1 MISTSTLITV
11 IITFI
16 ISAILPLM
24 VWIAYG
30 IKNKGKGVWTAWL
43 LGAAGFFIMQVII
56 RIPILNMISLTAGFQ
71 AFVENQYVLYCFVA
85 AFTAALFE
93 LIGRYV
99 VAKIM
104 AKNLTYERSFAAGL
118 GHGGIEAMIIIG
130 MTYLN
135 NLLYIGMINSGT
147 FDVIV
152 EQTVALGVD
161 TTSLVAVKDALIN
174 TNSAVF
180 LLAGYERILTMI
192 FHLTMSL
199 IVCYFV
205 SKKQDLKGILICLVC
220 HWIIDFIAPLVNGM
234 ATGYMGNVISQTTAY
249 IIVYVFLT
257 IVAVVSVVAI
267 ANIRKKWKLVDSKN
281 I

>member
-1 MISTSTLITV
+1 MVSTSTLITV
-11 IITFI
+11 IITFLI
-16 ISAILPLM
+16 TSILPLV
-24 VWIAYG
+24 VWVIYG
-30 IKNKGKGVWTAWL
+30 LKNKGKGAFTAWL
-43 LGAAGFFIMQVII
+43 LGATGFFIMQVII
-56 RIPILNMISLTAGFQ
+56 RVPILNMLSLTAGFQ
-71 AFVENQYVLYCFVA
+71 SFVAKHYVLYCLVV
-85 AFTAALFE
+85 AFTAGLFE

-147 FDVIV
+147 FDGIV
-152 EQTVALGVD
+152 EQTAALGVD

-192 FHLTMSL
+192 LHVALSL
-199 IVCYFV
+199 MVCYFV
-205 SKKQDLKGILICLVC
+205 SKKQDLKGILICLAC
-220 HWIIDFIAPLVNGM
+220 HWMVDFIAPLVNGM
-234 ATGYMGNVISQTTAY
+234 ATEYMGNMLSQTTAY

-257 IVAVVSVVAI
+257 AVAVVSVVAI
-267 ANIRKKWKLVDSKN
+267 LNIRKNWKLVDNKN

>member
-1 MISTSTLITV
+1 MNMVNTSTLIAV
-11 IITFI
+11 IITFLI
-16 ISAILPLM
+16 TSILPLV
-24 VWIAYG
+24 VWVIYG
-30 IKNKGKGVWTAWL
+30 LKNKGKGVFTAWL
-43 LGAAGFFIMQVII
+43 LGAAGFFIMQIII
-56 RIPILNMISLTAGFQ
+56 RIPILNMLSLTAGFQ
-71 AFVENQYVLYCFVA
+71 SFVAKHYVLYCLVV
-85 AFTAALFE
+85 AFTAGLFE

-104 AKNLTYERSFAAGL
+104 AKNLTYEKGFAAGL

-147 FDVIV
+147 FDGIV
-152 EQTVALGVD
+152 EQTAALGVD

-192 FHLTMSL
+192 LHVALSL
-199 IVCYFV
+199 MVCYFV
-205 SKKQDLKGILICLVC
+205 SKKQDLKGILICLAC
-220 HWIIDFIAPLVNGM
+220 HWMVDFIAPLVNGM
-234 ATGYMGNVISQTTAY
+234 ATEYMGNMISQTTAY

-257 IVAVVSVVAI
+257 IVAVASVVSI
-267 ANIRKKWKLVDSKN
+267 MNIRKKWSAN
-281 I
+281 RN

>member
-1 MISTSTLITV
+1 MNMVNTSTLIAV
-11 IITFI
+11 IITFLI
-16 ISAILPLM
+16 TSILPLV
-24 VWIAYG
+24 VWVIYG
-30 IKNKGKGVWTAWL
+30 LKNKGKGVFTSWL
-43 LGAAGFFIMQVII
+43 LGAAGFFIMQIII
-56 RIPILNMISLTAGFQ
+56 RIPILNMLSLTAGFQ
-71 AFVENQYVLYCFVA
+71 SFVAKHYVLYCLVV
-85 AFTAALFE
+85 AFTAGLFE

-104 AKNLTYERSFAAGL
+104 AKNLTYEKGFAAGL

-147 FDVIV
+147 FDGIV
-152 EQTVALGVD
+152 EQTAALGVD

-192 FHLTMSL
+192 LHVALSL
-199 IVCYFV
+199 MVCYFV
-205 SKKQDLKGILICLVC
+205 SKKQDLKGILICLAC
-220 HWIIDFIAPLVNGM
+220 HWMVDFIAPLVNGM
-234 ATGYMGNVISQTTAY
+234 ATEYMGNMISQTTAY

-257 IVAVVSVVAI
+257 IVAVASVVSI
-267 ANIRKKWKLVDSKN
+267 MNIRKKWSAN
-281 I
+281 RN

>member
-192 FHLTMSL
+192 FHLAMSL